1 MFTYYIVKSF
11 YFVKVALVFRENVS
25 EDIIFVFDVIRII
38 QLNLGG
44 FPGGAGSNG
53 MPGLPGGKGYPGKLF
68 IR

>member
-1 MFTYYIVKSF
+1 M
-11 YFVKVALVFRENVS
+11 FRENVS

-53 MPGLPGGKGYPGKLF
+53 LPGLPGGKGYPGKLF
-68 IR
+68 IK